1 MWVFLGRVVI
11 IDFDENNKLAIE
23 LYFSIYDKSF
33 IAELVI
39 ASIIATFWTYIIF
52 YWLKNVIIK
61 FLNYLSVALV
71 FMSELLLL
79 PFCQS

>member
-52 YWLKNVIIK
+52 YWLKNQK
-61 FLNYLSVALV
+61 
-71 FMSELLLL
+71 
-79 PFCQS
+79 P